1 MIDINKKILIVED
14 DQDFISIL
22 KIKFA
27 SEGFLVVTAENGE
40 DGVTMA
46 EKEKPDLIISDVL
59 IPQMNGI
66 EMAKKIKQANKNVPI
81 IFLTNINLKDEDY
94 AGDIKELGD
103 FEHWVKADTRIND
116 IVEKTKIKLGIK

>member
-1 MIDINKKILIVED
+1 MAELNKKILIVED

-22 KIKFA
+22 KIKFT
-27 SEGFLVVTAENGE
+27 SEGFSVVTAENGD

-46 EKEKPDLIISDVL
+46 EKEKPDLVISDVL

-66 EMAKKIKQANKNVPI
+66 EMAKKIKKANKNVPI

-94 AGDIKELGD
+94 ANDIKELGD